1 MHLDVVRN
9 KLASKFGANAILQEP
24 KVPYRETIRKVVK
37 VQGRHKKQSG
47 GHGQFG
53 DVWIEFSP
61 CRDGSQEFEFEDAVV
76 GGVVPRNFIPSV
88 EKGLRE
94 NMAHG
99 VLAGFPMVGVHAKLY
114 DGSYHPVD
122 SSEMAFKTA
131 ARIAYKKGCME
142 ANPVLMEPIMH
153 VTITVPDEYMG
164 DIMGDMNKRR
174 GRIIGMSQA
183 DGMQQVEAEAPL
195 AEMFKYAT
203 DLRSMTQARGSFTME
218 FARYEDVPAN
228 VAEKS
233 SPPPRRMRRK
243 TNNFPQSTR
252 RVPTWERASACR
264 KSGRCHF
271 FEEANSVNQRSPEF
285 VRN

>member
-1 MHLDVVRN
+1 MSKAVYAAKQGEEDKVFSGLARLMEEDPSITLEKNVETTETLLSGQGEMHLDVVRN

-99 VLAGFPMVGVHAKLY
+99 VLAGFP
-114 DGSYHPVD
+114 DG
-122 SSEMAFKTA
+122 
-131 ARIAYKKGCME
+131 GC
-142 ANPVLMEPIMH
+142 AC
-153 VTITVPDEYMG
+153 
-164 DIMGDMNKRR
+164 
-174 GRIIGMSQA
+174 QA
-183 DGMQQVEAEAPL
+183 
-195 AEMFKYAT
+195 
-203 DLRSMTQARGSFTME
+203 
-218 FARYEDVPAN
+218 
-228 VAEKS
+228 
-233 SPPPRRMRRK
+233 
-243 TNNFPQSTR
+243 
-252 RVPTWERASACR
+252 
-264 KSGRCHF
+264 
-271 FEEANSVNQRSPEF
+271 
-285 VRN
+285 VRWFLPSCGLL